1 MKNPRKISHPLALA
15 VLVLLFEK
23 AMHPY
28 EMAATLKQRGK
39 ERSIKLRYGS
49 LYTVIGQLERDGF
62 IEAAGT
68 ERDGGRPERTTYRI
82 TDAGETEMSSWL
94 RALLAEPVKEYPQF
108 EAALSLLPA
117 LPPKDVQL
125 LLAERLGR
133 LEEQERQMQADLDDA
148 AATNMPAL
156 FLVESEYALA
166 LVRAERAYVKGLVRG
181 IETGELSGVEQW
193 QQWHLD
199 HKRN

>member
-49 LYTVIGQLERDGF
+49 LYTVIGQLEREGF

-133 LEEQERQMQADLDDA
+133 LEEQERQMQADLRDA

>member
-1 MKNPRKISHPLALA
+1 MKNSRKISSPLALA

-39 ERSIKLRYGS
+39 EQSIKLRYGS
-49 LYTVIGQLERDGF
+49 LYTVIGQLEREGF

-68 ERDGGRPERTTYRI
+68 ERDGGRPERTTYRL
-82 TDAGETEMSSWL
+82 TDAGEAEMSSWL
-94 RALLAEPVKEYPQF
+94 RGLLAEPVKEYPQF

-117 LPPKDVQL
+117 LPPKDAQL

-133 LEEQERQMQADLDDA
+133 LEEQERQMQADLEVA
-148 AATNMPAL
+148 AEANMPAL
-156 FLVESEYALA
+156 FLVENEYALA

-181 IETGELSGVEQW
+181 IETGELGGVEQW

>member
-1 MKNPRKISHPLALA
+1 MKNPRKISNPLGLA

-28 EMAATLKQRGK
+28 EMAATLKQRRK
-39 ERSIKLRYGS
+39 EQSIKLRYGS
-49 LYTVIGQLERDGF
+49 LYTVISQLEREGF
-62 IEAAGT
+62 IEAAGK
-68 ERDGGRPERTTYRI
+68 ERNGGRPERTTYQI
-82 TDAGETEMSSWL
+82 TDAGQKEMSSWL
-94 RALLAEPVKEYPQF
+94 GALLAAPVKEYSQF

-117 LPPKDVQL
+117 LPPRDVQM

-133 LEEQERQMQADLDDA
+133 LEEQERQMQADLREA
-148 AATNMPAL
+148 AAASMPAL

-166 LVRAERAYVKGLVRG
+166 LVRAERAYVKDLVRG
-181 IETGELSGVEQW
+181 IETGELGGVQQW

-199 HKRN
+199 HQRN

>member
-1 MKNPRKISHPLALA
+1 MKKPRRISNPLGLA

-28 EMAATLKQRGK
+28 EMAATLQQRRK
-39 ERSIKLRYGS
+39 EQSIKLRYGS
-49 LYTVIGQLERDGF
+49 LYTVVSQLEKEGF

-82 TDAGETEMSSWL
+82 TDAGETEMRSWL
-94 RALLAEPVKEYPQF
+94 RALLAEPVKDYPHF

-117 LPPKDVQL
+117 LPPRDVQI

-133 LEEQERQMQADLDDA
+133 LEEQERQMQADLREA
-148 AATNMPAL
+148 AASTPAL
-156 FLVESEYALA
+156 FLIESEYALA
-166 LVRAERAYVKGLVRG
+166 LVRAERAYVKELARG
-181 IETGELSGVEQW
+181 IETGELGGVHQW

-199 HKRN
+199 HQRN

>member
-1 MKNPRKISHPLALA
+1 MKNPRKISSPLALA

-39 ERSIKLRYGS
+39 EQSIKLRYGS
-49 LYTVIGQLERDGF
+49 LYTVIGQLQREGF
-62 IEAAGT
+62 IEATGT
-68 ERDGGRPERTTYRI
+68 ERDGARPERTTYRI
-82 TDAGETEMSSWL
+82 TDAGEAEMSSWL
-94 RALLAEPVKEYPQF
+94 RGLLAEPVKEYPQF

-117 LPPKDVQL
+117 LPPADAQL

-133 LEEQERQMQADLDDA
+133 LEEQERQMQADLKVA
-148 AATNMPAL
+148 AEENMPAL
-156 FLVESEYALA
+156 FLVENEYALA

-181 IETGELSGVEQW
+181 IETGELGGVEQW

>member
-49 LYTVIGQLERDGF
+49 LYTVIGQLEREGF

-133 LEEQERQMQADLDDA
+133 LEEQEREMQADLQDA

>member
-1 MKNPRKISHPLALA
+1 
-15 VLVLLFEK
+15 
-23 AMHPY
+23 MHPY
-28 EMAATLKQRGK
+28 EMAATLKKRRK
-39 ERSIKLRYGS
+39 EQSIKLRYG
-49 LYTVIGQLERDGF
+49 
-62 IEAAGT
+62 
-68 ERDGGRPERTTYRI
+68 
-82 TDAGETEMSSWL
+82 
-94 RALLAEPVKEYPQF
+94 
-108 EAALSLLPA
+108 SLLPA

-133 LEEQERQMQADLDDA
+133 IEDQERQMQADLKDA
-148 AATNMPAL
+148 AAANMPAL

-166 LVRAERAYVKGLVRG
+166 LVRTERAYVKGLVRG

>member
-1 MKNPRKISHPLALA
+1 MKNARKISNPLALA

-28 EMAATLKQRGK
+28 EMAVTLKQRGK
-39 ERSIKLRYGS
+39 EQSIKLRYGS
-49 LYTVIGQLERDGF
+49 LYTVIGQLEREGF
-62 IEAAGT
+62 IRAAGT

-82 TDAGETEMSSWL
+82 TDAGETEMTSWL
-94 RALLAEPVKEYPQF
+94 RALLAEPVKEYPHF

-133 LEEQERQMQADLDDA
+133 LGEQERQMQADIQGA
-148 AATNMPAL
+148 AAADMPAL

-166 LVRAERAYVKGLVRG
+166 LVRTERAYVKGLLRG
-181 IETGELSGVEQW
+181 IETGELGGVEQW

-199 HKRN
+199 RRRN

>member
-1 MKNPRKISHPLALA
+1 MTNPRKISHPLALA

-49 LYTVIGQLERDGF
+49 LYTVIGQLEHEGF

-133 LEEQERQMQADLDDA
+133 LEEQEREMQADLEDA
-148 AATNMPAL
+148 ATTNMPAL

>member
-1 MKNPRKISHPLALA
+1 MTSPRKINNPLALA

-23 AMHPY
+23 TMHPY

-39 ERSIKLRYGS
+39 EQSIKLRYGS
-49 LYTVIGQLERDGF
+49 LYTVIGQLEREGF

-68 ERDGGRPERTTYRI
+68 ERDGGRPERTTYRL
-82 TDAGETEMSSWL
+82 TDTGETEMNSWL
-94 RALLAEPVKEYPQF
+94 RSLVAEPVKEYLQF

-133 LEEQERQMQADLDDA
+133 LEEQERRMQAEIKGA
-148 AATNMPAL
+148 AAINLPAL
-156 FLVESEYALA
+156 FLIESEYALA
-166 LVRAERAYVKGLVRG
+166 VLRAERAYVKGLIRG
-181 IETGELSGVEQW
+181 IETGELDGVEQW
-193 QQWHLD
+193 RRWHTD
-199 HKRN
+199 RKRN

>member
-1 MKNPRKISHPLALA
+1 MKNPRKISNPLALA

-28 EMAATLKQRGK
+28 EMASTLKQRGK

-49 LYTVIGQLERDGF
+49 LYTVIGQLEREGL
-62 IEAAGT
+62 IEAAGSD
-68 ERDGGRPERTTYRI
+68 RDGGRPERTTYRI

-133 LEEQERQMQADLDDA
+133 LEEQERHMQADLKDA

-181 IETGELSGVEQW
+181 IETGELGGVEQW

>member
-1 MKNPRKISHPLALA
+1 MKNSRRINSPLGLA
-15 VLVLLFEK
+15 ALVLLFEK

-28 EMAATLKQRGK
+28 EMAATLKQRRK
-39 ERSIKLRYGS
+39 EQSIKLRYGS
-49 LYTVIGQLERDGF
+49 LYTVIDQLEREGL

-82 TDAGETEMSSWL
+82 TDAGKTEMGAWL
-94 RALLAEPVKEYPQF
+94 RALLAAPVKEYPQF

-133 LEEQERQMQADLDDA
+133 LEDQERQMQADLNDA
-148 AATNMPAL
+148 AAANMPAL

-166 LVRAERAYVKGLVRG
+166 LVRAERAYVKRLARG
-181 IETGELSGVEQW
+181 IETGELGGVEQW

>member
-1 MKNPRKISHPLALA
+1 MKKTRKIRSPLGLA

-28 EMAATLKQRGK
+28 EMAATLQQRRK
-39 ERSIKLRYGS
+39 EQSIKLRYGS
-49 LYTVIGQLERDGF
+49 LYTVISQLQREGF

-94 RALLAEPVKEYPQF
+94 RALLAEPVKEYPHF

-117 LPPKDVQL
+117 LPPRDVQIF
-125 LLAERLGR
+125 LAERLGR
-133 LEEQERQMQADLDDA
+133 LEEQERQMQADLTEA
-148 AATNMPAL
+148 AAANMPAPL
-156 FLVESEYALA
+156 KVSTPLPSCEPN
-166 LVRAERAYVKGLVRG
+166 GLM
-181 IETGELSGVEQW
+181 
-193 QQWHLD
+193 
-199 HKRN
+199 

>member
-1 MKNPRKISHPLALA
+1 MKNPRKISNPLGLA

-28 EMAATLKQRGK
+28 EMAATLKQRRK
-39 ERSIKLRYGS
+39 EQSIKLRYGS
-49 LYTVIGQLERDGF
+49 LYTVISQLEREGF
-62 IEAAGT
+62 IEAAGK
-68 ERDGGRPERTTYRI
+68 ERDGGRPERTNYQI
-82 TDAGETEMSSWL
+82 TDAGQKEMSSWL
-94 RALLAEPVKEYPQF
+94 GALLAAPVKEYSQF

-117 LPPKDVQL
+117 LPPRDVQM

-133 LEEQERQMQADLDDA
+133 LEEQERQMQADLREATA
-148 AATNMPAL
+148 ASMPAL

-166 LVRAERAYVKGLVRG
+166 LVRAERAYVKDLVRG
-181 IETGELSGVEQW
+181 IETGELGGVQQW

-199 HKRN
+199 HQRN

>member
-39 ERSIKLRYGS
+39 ERSIKLSYGS
-49 LYTVIGQLERDGF
+49 LYTVIGQLEREGF

-82 TDAGETEMSSWL
+82 TDAGEAEMSSWL

-133 LEEQERQMQADLDDA
+133 LEEQERQMQADLEDA

-166 LVRAERAYVKGLVRG
+166 LVRAERTYVKGLVRG

>member
-1 MKNPRKISHPLALA
+1 MKNPRKISSPLGLA

-28 EMAATLKQRGK
+28 EMAVTLKQRRK
-39 ERSIKLRYGS
+39 EQSIKLRYGS
-49 LYTVIGQLERDGF
+49 LYTVIDQLEREGL

-82 TDAGETEMSSWL
+82 TDAGETEMGAWL

-133 LEEQERQMQADLDDA
+133 LEDQERQMQADLNNA
-148 AATNMPAL
+148 AAANMPAL

-166 LVRAERAYVKGLVRG
+166 LVRAERVYVKRLARG
-181 IETGELSGVEQW
+181 IETGELGGVEQW

>member
-1 MKNPRKISHPLALA
+1 MQAPRKISNPLALA

-23 AMHPY
+23 TMHPY

-39 ERSIKLRYGS
+39 EQSIKLRYGS
-49 LYTVIGQLERDGF
+49 LYTVIRQLEREGF

-68 ERDGGRPERTTYRI
+68 ERDGGRPERTTYRL
-82 TDAGETEMSSWL
+82 TDSGESEMNSWL
-94 RALLAEPVKEYPQF
+94 RCLVAEPVKEYPQF

-133 LEEQERQMQADLDDA
+133 LEEQERRMQAEIKGA
-148 AATNMPAL
+148 AAINLPAL
-156 FLVESEYALA
+156 FLIESEYALA
-166 LVRAERAYVKGLVRG
+166 LVRAERVYVKGLIRG
-181 IETGELSGVEQW
+181 IETGELDGVEQW
-193 QQWHLD
+193 RRWHMD
-199 HKRN
+199 RKRN

>member
-1 MKNPRKISHPLALA
+1 MKNPRKISNPLALA

-39 ERSIKLRYGS
+39 EQSIKLRYGS
-49 LYTVIGQLERDGF
+49 LYTVIGQLERERF
-62 IEAAGT
+62 IEATGT
-68 ERDGGRPERTTYRI
+68 ERDGGRPERTIYRI

-108 EAALSLLPA
+108 DVALSLLPA
-117 LPPKDVQL
+117 LPPKDAQL

-133 LEEQERQMQADLDDA
+133 LEEQERQMQADLKVA
-148 AATNMPAL
+148 AEANMPAL

-181 IETGELSGVEQW
+181 IETGELGGVEQW

>member
-1 MKNPRKISHPLALA
+1 MPTSRKITNPLALA

-23 AMHPY
+23 TMHPY

-39 ERSIKLRYGS
+39 EQSIKLRYGS
-49 LYTVIGQLERDGF
+49 LYTVIGQLEREGF

-68 ERDGGRPERTTYRI
+68 ERDGGRPERTTYRL
-82 TDAGETEMSSWL
+82 TDAGEIEMNSWL
-94 RALLAEPVKEYPQF
+94 RSLIAEPVKEYPQF

-133 LEEQERQMQADLDDA
+133 LEVQERQMQAEIKGA
-148 AATNMPAL
+148 AAINLPAL

-166 LVRAERAYVKGLVRG
+166 LVRAERAYVKGLIRG
-181 IETGELSGVEQW
+181 IETGELDGVEQW
-193 QQWHLD
+193 RRWHTD
-199 HKRN
+199 RKRN

>member
-1 MKNPRKISHPLALA
+1 
-15 VLVLLFEK
+15 
-23 AMHPY
+23 
-28 EMAATLKQRGK
+28 
-39 ERSIKLRYGS
+39 
-49 LYTVIGQLERDGF
+49 
-62 IEAAGT
+62 
-68 ERDGGRPERTTYRI
+68 
-82 TDAGETEMSSWL
+82 MSSWL
-94 RALLAEPVKEYPQF
+94 RAMLAEPVKEYPQF

-133 LEEQERQMQADLDDA
+133 LEEQERQMQADLKDA

>member
-49 LYTVIGQLERDGF
+49 LYTVIGQLEREGF

-68 ERDGGRPERTTYRI
+68 ERNGGRPERTTYRI

-94 RALLAEPVKEYPQF
+94 RTLLSEPVKEYPQF

-148 AATNMPAL
+148 AATKMPAL

>member
-62 IEAAGT
+62 IEAAGN

-133 LEEQERQMQADLDDA
+133 LEEQEREMQADLQDA

-193 QQWHLD
+193 QQCHLD